1 MTKNLTHYRIIIS
14 HPFDFVVYCF
24 LEHTPQLNNYSP
36 GRQKLHD
43 IVTHRYFELIVAS
56 IIGLN
61 ILAMSLE
68 HWSQPKIIDDILMYS
83 NWFFTLVFVIEM
95 SLKIFALGFGGYL
108 ADKWNQLDMVIVFLS
123 VIGIALEVLNE
134 GHKVHFRSTKQ
145 ILT

>member
-1 MTKNLTHYRIIIS
+1 MDSNPII
-14 HPFDFVVYCF
+14 
-24 LEHTPQLNNYSP
+24 EHTPQLNNYSP

-134 GHKVHFRSTKQ
+134 GHKVCFPVAKSFT
-145 ILT
+145 ILFIAWCCDDSNKH